1 MSFFKINNI
10 RLLGISSCVPKDVKY
25 NTDTKFISNTGVSET
40 RVTNE
45 NICASDLCLKA
56 ADQLILDLKIDK
68 QDIEILIFVSQT
80 PDYKIPITSAILQD
94 RLGLSKSCMCFD
106 ISLGCSGYV
115 YGLSV
120 ISSIISATKLKKGL
134 LLVGDTISK
143 EVSKKDQSTYPLF
156 GDAGSATILEYDTES
171 NPIFFGVGTD
181 GKDYGSIIIK
191 DGGSRNKFNKDSL
204 TSKMYESGIERTNCD
219 LYLDGINVFTFGTGK
234 VPIEIDNFLQ
244 HFLIDKNNIDYYLF
258 HQANKF
264 MNDKICKKLQIP
276 IKKVPSS
283 LHLFGNT
290 SCASIPLTITT
301 ELESEIKDKNI
312 LLSGFGVGL
321 SWATCY
327 ISLNKSLYCIPLIEH
342 E

>member
-1 MSFFKINNI
+1 MPFFEVNNV
-10 RLLGISSCVPKDVKY
+10 RLSGISSCVPKDVKY
-25 NTDTKFISNTGVSET
+25 NTDTKFISNTGVKQT
-40 RVTNE
+40 RIVKE
-45 NICASDLCLKA
+45 NICSSDLCLKA
-56 ADQLILDLKIDK
+56 AHKLILDLDIDK

-80 PDYKIPITSAILQD
+80 PDYKIPATSAILQNK
-94 RLGLSKSCMCFD
+94 LGLSKSCMCFD

-156 GDAGSATILEYDTES
+156 GDAGSATILEYDNS
-171 NPIFFGVGTD
+171 ANPMLFGVGTD
-181 GKDYGSIIIK
+181 GKDHESIIIK
-191 DGGSRNKFNKDSL
+191 DGGSRHKFKAESL
-204 TSKMYESGIERTNCD
+204 ISNTYESGIQRTNCD
-219 LYLDGINVFTFGTGK
+219 LYLDGISVFTFGTGQ
-234 VPIEIDNFLQ
+234 VPIEIESFITNFS
-244 HFLIDKNNIDYYLF
+244 IDKNKIDHYLF

-264 MNDKICKKLQIP
+264 MNDKICKKLQISTE
-276 IKKVPSS
+276 KVPSS
-283 LHLFGNT
+283 LSLFGNT

-301 ELESEIKDKNI
+301 ELESKIENKNI

-327 ISLNKSLYCIPLIEH
+327 ISLNKSLYNSSLIEY